1 MSRRVKIRGFSFS
14 ELTVSRNQA
23 AVSRICGRGGIGS
36 LGGFRFLWHRRAG
49 SSPVAR
55 TTILRQSIFVGCR
68 IFLSS
73 AGMFLTLWD
82 VQDND
87 DYRGNHKI
95 VVQSVKM
102 SLSRQDTVF
111 LGGKLCRDLKN
122 TGVIQ
127 NIKYDFF
134 KISILFMT
142 NKRNSLAMCGN
153 NFDLK
158 KSNKISKISNQISF
172 SIWYNEC
179 KFTEE
184 EGIMCCG
191 YF

>member
-1 MSRRVKIRGFSFS
+1 
-14 ELTVSRNQA
+14 
-23 AVSRICGRGGIGS
+23 
-36 LGGFRFLWHRRAG
+36 
-49 SSPVAR
+49 
-55 TTILRQSIFVGCR
+55 
-68 IFLSS
+68 
-73 AGMFLTLWD
+73 MFLTLWD

-134 KISILFMT
+134 KI
-142 NKRNSLAMCGN
+142 
-153 NFDLK
+153 
-158 KSNKISKISNQISF
+158 
-172 SIWYNEC
+172 E
-179 KFTEE
+179 FTP
-184 EGIMCCG
+184 
-191 YF
+191 

>member
-1 MSRRVKIRGFSFS
+1 MLIFCAVIFG
-14 ELTVSRNQA
+14 A
-23 AVSRICGRGGIGS
+23 AIY
-36 LGGFRFLWHRRAG
+36 
-49 SSPVAR
+49 
-55 TTILRQSIFVGCR
+55 TN
-68 IFLSS
+68 
-73 AGMFLTLWD
+73 
-82 VQDND
+82 QDNGN
-87 DYRGNHKI
+87 YRGNHKI

-111 LGGKLCRDLKN
+111 PGGKLCRDLKN

-134 KISILFMT
+134 KISILFMI

-158 KSNKISKISNQISF
+158 KSNKISKISNQISI